1 MSELSHDAAEDGFH
15 EIQLSGKQLVFLFIV
30 TTTVIVVVFLCG
42 VKVGRGVR
50 AVQGDEPDQVSAAAA
65 APSQPQPQP
74 QPVAEAGPPAAEPP
88 APAAETPEELSYH
101 KRLQGDKAP
110 SESLKAP
117 ASAPASA
124 PKNDSGATARQASAP
139 KNDGGA
145 TARQAS
151 APKNDASAAA
161 TQASAPK
168 NDASAAARQ
177 ASAPKNDASA
187 AARQA
192 SPPKNDAS
200 ATARQASPPKS
211 DAGATAEQA
220 GDARVPSS
228 GRAGT
233 WVVQVIATRDREVA
247 SSVVKKLAGKGYPA
261 FLVSPAAGTAQP
273 FYKVH
278 VGRYNDRG
286 EAEQVS
292 TRIKKE
298 EQFQSWIT
306 R

>member
-1 MSELSHDAAEDGFH
+1 VSELSHDTAEDGFH

-50 AVQGDEPDQVSAAAA
+50 AVQGDEADQVSAGAAS
-65 APSQPQPQP
+65 PSPQP
-74 QPVAEAGPPAAEPP
+74 QPVPDAGPPAAEPP
-88 APAAETPEELSYH
+88 APPAETSEELSYH
-101 KRLQGDKAP
+101 KRLQGGTAP
-110 SESLKAP
+110 AETLKPP
-117 ASAPASA
+117 ASAPARTSSA
-124 PKNDSGATARQASAP
+124 GAP
-139 KNDGGA
+139 
-145 TARQAS
+145 
-151 APKNDASAAA
+151 AA
-161 TQASAPK
+161 TPSAGAPAATVPAPQ
-168 NDASAAARQ
+168 NTSAAAARQ
-177 ASAPKNDASA
+177 AADPSVPASGK
-187 AARQA
+187 
-192 SPPKNDAS
+192 P
-200 ATARQASPPKS
+200 
-211 DAGATAEQA
+211 
-220 GDARVPSS
+220 
-228 GRAGT
+228 GT

-261 FLVSPAAGTAQP
+261 FLVSPSAAAAQP

-292 TRIKKE
+292 ARIKKE